1 VTTIP
6 PGEWKRK
13 AVHAGMGLF
22 ALLLRW
28 LTWREAAALALFALL
43 FNLLVMPRFGR
54 GIYRQG
60 SKRHDPGIVAYP
72 ATVLALVLVFRH
84 ELDVVA
90 VVWAMMAF
98 GDPAASIAG
107 RLVGGPVLPWNPEK
121 TWIGMLANWAA
132 GTLAAVAVLG
142 FYVGS
147 LPGPQVVAILLA
159 GAAVFAFLESVRAGI
174 DDNLVA
180 AIPTALAIL
189 TISQGLP
196 RFSPWPGSWLAV
208 PVSAAVNGAVAFAT
222 WRLGVVRR
230 SGAIA
235 GAIVGFAVLLAGG
248 PARYGLLWTF
258 FLLGTAATRLG
269 YGRKREAGVAEGER
283 GRRGAAN
290 VVANC
295 AVPTAFLILGFPPL
309 AYPGALAAA
318 LSDTAATE
326 FGTLFGRRPFSPWTL
341 RPLTVG
347 APGAVSAPGLL
358 ASVAGA
364 AAMAAAA
371 WALAVAPGSV
381 AWAVAAGGIAGSL
394 AESLLKD
401 LGRRAGFTLDHDFA
415 NALNTF
421 VGGVSAIL
429 LAGGS
434 VSSS

>member
-1 VTTIP
+1 MTTIP

-208 PVSAAVNGAVAFAT
+208 PVSAA
-222 WRLGVVRR
+222 
-230 SGAIA
+230 
-235 GAIVGFAVLLAGG
+235 
-248 PARYGLLWTF
+248 
-258 FLLGTAATRLG
+258 
-269 YGRKREAGVAEGER
+269 
-283 GRRGAAN
+283 
-290 VVANC
+290 
-295 AVPTAFLILGFPPL
+295 
-309 AYPGALAAA
+309 
-318 LSDTAATE
+318 
-326 FGTLFGRRPFSPWTL
+326 
-341 RPLTVG
+341 
-347 APGAVSAPGLL
+347 
-358 ASVAGA
+358 
-364 AAMAAAA
+364 
-371 WALAVAPGSV
+371 
-381 AWAVAAGGIAGSL
+381 
-394 AESLLKD
+394 
-401 LGRRAGFTLDHDFA
+401 
-415 NALNTF
+415 
-421 VGGVSAIL
+421 
-429 LAGGS
+429 
-434 VSSS
+434 